1 MTEEIEK
8 NENTEEL
15 EQTEEKPLDKR
26 LQDRQKKTESRR
38 QQAVIRIALVVG
50 IIVLIN
56 IISIKLFS
64 SLRLDLTLNKIY
76 TLSSASKN
84 IVGKLDDKLVV
95 KAYFTD
101 NLPAPY
107 NNTRRYLQEILE
119 DYRNYSNGNFNYE
132 IISPSDELK
141 LEEDAQKFG
150 IQPVQVQ
157 TLKDDRAEAM
167 KAYMG
172 LVFLYAGKQETLPF
186 IGNIGNLEYEIT
198 GVIKRLT
205 EAQLKKVGVLGGT
218 DMPGLD
224 KIGKVNQFLSKF
236 YNMTVVDASKNTPI
250 PNDIST
256 LIVFAPKAAQQQQQ
270 MMMKQQAPPPTIPEN
285 VKFAVDQYIMNGG
298 KVIFLLNKI
307 AISSQQQLQFAQAVN
322 VGVEDMLESYGIK
335 INNNIIKD
343 KDCAS
348 VQVPVQT
355 GGFQMY
361 TQIPFPY
368 YPRISNIN
376 RNIPAFGTLGQIFL
390 SFTTDLDTAIAGLKG
405 LKVQPILTT
414 SPKTGVDKEFS
425 LVQASGQ
432 MLPDTM
438 FKASNLTVGA
448 LFTGTFQSFYK
459 GKPVPADT
467 VSGSSPVA
475 ASIKEQS
482 PAETKVIVIG
492 NGDFPQDEFRGP
504 EENLMFFANMIDF
517 MTDDVGLSEIRAK
530 DSNPQPLKT
539 IEDSTKKIIK
549 YMLWVLPSFIVL
561 GYGLM
566 RWKKRKAQKEKA

>member
-8 NENTEEL
+8 NEES
-15 EQTEEKPLDKR
+15 EQPEEKPVDNR

-64 SLRLDLTLNKIY
+64 GLRLDLTSNKIY
-76 TLSSASKN
+76 TLSDASRN

-95 KAYFTD
+95 KSYFTD

-198 GVIKRLT
+198 GVIKRMT

-224 KIGKVNQFLSKF
+224 KIGKVNSFLSKF

-256 LIVFAPKAAQQQQQ
+256 LVVFSPKAQQQQQQ
-270 MMMKQQAPPPTIPEN
+270 MMRQQAPPPPTIPEN
-285 VKFAVDQYIMNGG
+285 VKFAIDQYIMNGG
-298 KVIFLLNKI
+298 KVIFLLNKVS
-307 AISSQQQLQFAQAVN
+307 ISSQQQFQFAQAIN

-335 INNNIIKD
+335 VNNNIIKD
-343 KDCAS
+343 KECAS

-355 GGFQMY
+355 GGMQMY

-376 RNIPAFGTLGQIFL
+376 RDLPAFGSLGQVFL
-390 SFTTDLDTAIAGLKG
+390 SFTTDLDISIAGLKG
-405 LKVQPILTT
+405 LSVHPILTT
-414 SPKTGVDKEFS
+414 SPKTGLDKEFS

-432 MLPDTM
+432 MLPDSM
-438 FKASNLTVGA
+438 FKFSNLTVGA
-448 LFTGTFQSFYK
+448 LFTGTYQSFYK
-459 GKPVPADT
+459 GKTIPSDT
-467 VSGSSPVA
+467 VSGSTPVPT
-475 ASIKEQS
+475 SIKEQS

-504 EENLMFFANMIDF
+504 DENLIFFANMIDL

-549 YMLWVLPSFIVL
+549 YMLWVLPSLLVL
-561 GYGLM
+561 GYGLF
-566 RWKKRKAQKEKA
+566 RWKKRKAQKEKV